1 MRRGADRGSIYY
13 VIMSHPYPKL
23 HKSPSNCCVSEIFP
37 PKGDGPLP
45 VVLQYWGN
53 PWDRRSKLHSLSL
66 LTKIGVMSGAR
77 SPIRDTTLVRTVSSY
92 SQTQSCVC
100 DRARTRQYCQVQ
112 LRSWAPQP
120 KLVGVWGA
128 CEDGKCM

>member
-13 VIMSHPYPKL
+13 VIMPHPYPKL

-77 SPIRDTTLVRTVSSY
+77 SPIRDTTLVRTVFFYLILAKRPRSDSPTLSSY
-92 SQTQSCVC
+92 CFYT
-100 DRARTRQYCQVQ
+100 
-112 LRSWAPQP
+112 
-120 KLVGVWGA
+120 
-128 CEDGKCM
+128 EN